1 MTALL
6 RSLALACCLLVS
18 LAHADELSERLEA
31 IPNPRVHGG
40 GWVADP
46 AGVISR
52 RQQDINAAI
61 GELERETGVEIAV
74 VVLPTIGALAPK
86 PFATELFQKW
96 SIGKAGRDNGL
107 LVLHVLDQRRLEIET
122 GYGME
127 GLLPDL
133 KTYWIANDIAV
144 PFFKEGSF
152 ADGHLEVVRA
162 LARAIRQPDIGHDEL
177 ISSLGSTPGANQD
190 ALPQIPKYD
199 EIALR
204 HTSFIERAWR
214 SLWTP
219 LALLMLAALSWYLL
233 QAVYTLR
240 TRRMPPS
247 QRRQVY
253 LGKFR
258 YLQYASV
265 LPAGVAA
272 FVLECART
280 GTFFSPWPVLGVS
293 AFSVAVIRNY
303 RLVKLRKEPRV
314 CACGQAMRQ
323 LSEKADNAHLEP
335 GQSAEELIKSVDYDV
350 WLCGCGKTQIEAY
363 AGDKPGERCEKCGY
377 RTDRPIKRR
386 TLQSA
391 TTSSQ
396 GLREVTYAC
405 AHCQHQRTVEE
416 TIAAIS
422 TSSSSDSGSSG
433 SSSSSSSSSF
443 GGGSS
448 GGGGSGASY

>member
-18 LAHADELSERLEA
+18 LAHADELSERLDA
-31 IPNPRVHGG
+31 VPNPRVHGG
-40 GWVADP
+40 EWVADP
-46 AGVISR
+46 AGVIAR
-52 RQQDINAAI
+52 RRQDINTTI
-61 GELERETGVEIAV
+61 GQLERETGVEIAV
-74 VVLPTIGALAPK
+74 VVLPTIGAFAPK

-96 SIGKAGRDNGL
+96 GIGKAGRDNGL
-107 LVLHVLDQRRLEIET
+107 LVLHVLDQRRVEIET

-127 GLLPDL
+127 GVLPDL
-133 KTYWIANDIAV
+133 KTHWIANDIAV

-162 LARAIRQPDIGHDEL
+162 LVRAVQQPDIGHDEL
-177 ISSLGSTPGANQD
+177 VSSIGSTPGANED
-190 ALPQIPKYD
+190 ALPEIPEYD

-204 HTSFIERAWR
+204 YTSFIERAWR

-219 LALLMLAALSWYLL
+219 LALLMLAALPWCLF
-233 QAVYTLR
+233 QAVYTFR

-253 LGKFR
+253 LGKFK

-265 LPAGVAA
+265 LPAGGAA

-293 AFSVAVIRNY
+293 AFSVAVISNY
-303 RLVKLRKEPRV
+303 RLLKLRKEPRACV
-314 CACGQAMRQ
+314 CGQVMRQ

-350 WLCGCGKTQIEAY
+350 WLCSCGKTQIEAY
-363 AGDKPGERCEKCGY
+363 AGDKPGECCEKCGY
-377 RTDRPIKRR
+377 LTDRPITQRI
-386 TLQSA
+386 LQSA

-405 AHCQHQRTVEE
+405 ANCQHQRKVEE
-416 TIAAIS
+416 TISAIS
-422 TSSSSDSGSSG
+422 TSSSSDSGSS

>member
-6 RSLALACCLLVS
+6 RSLALVCCLLGS
-18 LAHADELSERLEA
+18 LAHADELSERLDA
-31 IPNPRVHGG
+31 VPNPRVHGG

-46 AGVISR
+46 AGVIAR
-52 RQQDINAAI
+52 RQQDINTAI

-74 VVLPTIGALAPK
+74 VVLPSIGALAPK
-86 PFATELFQKW
+86 PFTTALFQKW
-96 SIGKAGRDNGL
+96 GIGKAGRDNGL

-133 KTYWIANDIAV
+133 KTHWIANDIAV
-144 PFFKEGSF
+144 PFFKESSF

-177 ISSLGSTPGANQD
+177 VSSLGSTPGANQD
-190 ALPQIPKYD
+190 ALPEIPMYD

-204 HTSFIERAWR
+204 HTSFIERAWH

-219 LALLMLAALSWYLL
+219 LALLMVAVLSWFLL
-233 QAVYTLR
+233 QAAHTLR

-253 LGKFR
+253 LGKFK

-265 LPAGVAA
+265 LPAGGAA

-280 GTFFSPWPVLGVS
+280 GTFFSPWPVLGIS
-293 AFSVAVIRNY
+293 AFSVAAIRNY
-303 RLVKLRKEPRV
+303 QLLKLRKEPRTCV
-314 CACGQAMRQ
+314 CGQAMRQ

-363 AGDKPGERCEKCGY
+363 AGDKPGDLCDKCGY
-377 RTDRPIKRR
+377 RTDRPISRR

-391 TTSSQ
+391 TTSSE

-405 AHCQHQRTVEE
+405 SHCQHQHKVQE
-416 TIAAIS
+416 TIAVIS
-422 TSSSSDSGSSG
+422 TSSSSSSG
-433 SSSSSSSSSF
+433 GSSSSSSSSSSF